1 MANVPLFIV
10 NGLLESG
17 KTTLIKEVVENNVS
31 YQEYNTL
38 LIVCE
43 EGEVEYEQWWLE
55 EYKVHIHYVDSI
67 EELSIEKLTALDE
80 KCMPAQIVLELNG
93 FYDLDEIDFPSY
105 MQVYQ
110 IITTIDTT
118 TFGVYFPNM
127 KPVFNNLVKYSS
139 LVIFNRSDDNP
150 NLGSYRRQIKMFN
163 PECQVAF
170 EGMDGSLTGMLDEDL
185 PYDITKDEIYFEE
198 EDYPTWYIDV
208 FDHHDKY
215 MGKTIKFKTFIKDV
229 IENGYVI
236 GRDVMT
242 CCEDDIQFFGYELI
256 DETESICAI
265 GDAVLLECEV
275 VFEYSDIAGEEVV
288 MLKAK
293 KIHKLPK
300 EENKVLG
307 M

>member
-1 MANVPLFIV
+1 MANVPVFIV

-38 LIVCE
+38 LIVSE
-43 EGEVEYEQWWLE
+43 EGEIEYEKWWLE
-55 EYKVHIHYVDSI
+55 EYKVHIVTVEDIEDLNSDLLTELDSRY
-67 EELSIEKLTALDE
+67 
-80 KCMPAQIVLELNG
+80 MPAQIVIELNG
-93 FYDLDEIDFPSY
+93 FWDLDEIEFPEF
-105 MQVYQ
+105 MEVTQ

-118 TFGVYFPNM
+118 TFGVFFPNM

-150 NLGSYRRQIKMFN
+150 NLSAYRRQIKMFN
-163 PECQVAF
+163 PECQIGF
-170 EGMDGSLTGMLDEDL
+170 EGKDGTLTAMLDEDL
-185 PYDITKDEIYFEE
+185 PYDLSKDLIILEE
-198 EDYPTWYIDV
+198 EDYPVWYIDV
-208 FDHHDKY
+208 FEHHEKY
-215 MGKTIKFKTFIKDV
+215 KGKTIKFKTFIKDV
-229 IENGYVI
+229 TDIGYVI

-256 DETESICAI
+256 DDSTMFGI
-265 GDAVLLECEV
+265 GDCIYVECEV
-275 VFEYSDIAGEEVV
+275 VFEYSDIAECEVV

-293 KIHKLPK
+293 GIHKLPP

-307 M
+307 

>member
-1 MANVPLFIV
+1 MQKVPLFIV

-17 KTTLIKEVVENNVS
+17 KTTLVKEVVENNVS

-38 LIVCE
+38 LIVSE
-43 EGEVEYEQWWLE
+43 EGEVEYEKWWLE
-55 EYKVHIHYVDSI
+55 EYKVHIEVVDSI
-67 EELSIEKLTALDE
+67 EDLNIGNLKKLDE
-80 KCMPAQIVLELNG
+80 KYMPAQIVLELNG
-93 FYDLDEIDFPSY
+93 FYDLDEIEFPDY

-110 IITTIDTT
+110 IITTIDAT
-118 TFGVYFPNM
+118 TFGVFFPNM
-127 KPVFNNLVKYSS
+127 KQVFNNLVKYSS
-139 LVIFNRSDDNP
+139 LVIFNRSDDIKE
-150 NLGSYRRQIKMFN
+150 LGSYRRQIKMFN

-170 EGMDGSLTGMLDEDL
+170 EGKDGSLTGMLDEDL
-185 PYDITKDEIYFEE
+185 PYDLSKDNIYFEE
-198 EDYPTWYIDV
+198 DDYPTWYIDV
-208 FDHHDKY
+208 FEHHEKY

-256 DETESICAI
+256 DETDTIVGI
-265 GDAVLLECEV
+265 GDCILLECEV
-275 VFEYSDIAGEEVV
+275 VFEYSDIAEQEVV
-288 MLKAK
+288 MLKSK

>member
-1 MANVPLFIV
+1 MSNVPLFIV
-10 NGLLESG
+10 TGLLESG
-17 KTTLIKEVVENNVS
+17 KTTLIKDVVENNVS

-38 LIVCE
+38 LIVTE
-43 EGEVEYEQWWLE
+43 EGEVEYEKWWLD
-55 EYKVHIHYVDSI
+55 EYKVHLEVI
-67 EELSIEKLTALDE
+67 EDIEDLNPDRLAYLDE
-80 KCMPAQIVLELNG
+80 KYTPAQIVVELNG
-93 FYDLDEIDFPSY
+93 FFDLDEIQFPDF

-118 TFGVYFPNM
+118 TFGVFFPNM
-127 KPVFNNLVKYSS
+127 KQVFNNLVKYSN

-150 NLGSYRRQIKMFN
+150 NLGAYRRNIKMFN
-163 PECQVAF
+163 PEIQVAF
-170 EGMDGSLTGMLDEDL
+170 EGRDGNLTGMLDEDL
-185 PYDITKDEIYFEE
+185 PYDLSKDEIYFEE
-198 EDYPTWYIDV
+198 DDYPTWYIDV
-208 FDHHDKY
+208 FDHHQKY

-256 DETESICAI
+256 DETGTLFGI
-265 GDAVLLECEV
+265 GDCVLLECEV
-275 VFEYSDIAGEEVV
+275 VFEYSDIAEQQVV

-293 KIHKLPK
+293 KIHKLPN

>member
-17 KTTLIKEVVENNVS
+17 KTTLIKEVVENNPS

-43 EGEVEYEQWWLE
+43 EGEVEYEKWWLD
-55 EYKVHIHYVDSI
+55 EYKVHIHYVEDI
-67 EELSIEKLTALDE
+67 EDLSPENLEVLDE
-80 KCMPAQIVLELNG
+80 KYMPAQIVLELNG
-93 FYDLDEIDFPSY
+93 FYDLDDIDFPDY

-127 KPVFNNLVKYSS
+127 KQVFNNLVKYSS
-139 LVIFNRSDDNP
+139 LVIFNRSDNNE
-150 NLGSYRRQIKMFN
+150 NLGTYRRQIKMFN
-163 PECQVAF
+163 PQCQVAF
-170 EGMDGSLTGMLDEDL
+170 EGTDGSLTGVLDEDL

-198 EDYPTWYIDV
+198 DDYPTWYIDV
-208 FDHHDKY
+208 FEHHEKY

-242 CCEDDIQFFGYELI
+242 CCEDDVQFFGYELI
-256 DETESICAI
+256 DETGSMYAI
-265 GDAVLLECEV
+265 GDCILLECEV
-275 VFEYSDIAGEEVV
+275 VFEYSDIAGEQVV
-288 MLKAK
+288 MLRSK
-293 KIHKLPK
+293 KIHRLPK

>member
-1 MANVPLFIV
+1 MQKVPLFIV

-17 KTTLIKEVVENNVS
+17 KTTLVKEVVENNVS

-38 LIVCE
+38 LIVSE
-43 EGEVEYEQWWLE
+43 EGEVEYEKWWLE
-55 EYKVHIHYVDSI
+55 EYKVHIEVVDSI
-67 EELSIEKLTALDE
+67 EDLNIDNLTKLDE
-80 KCMPAQIVLELNG
+80 KYMPAQIVLELNG
-93 FYDLDEIDFPSY
+93 FYDLDEIEFPDY

-110 IITTIDTT
+110 IITTIDAT
-118 TFGVYFPNM
+118 TFGVFFPNM
-127 KPVFNNLVKYSS
+127 KQVFNNLVKYSS
-139 LVIFNRSDDNP
+139 LVIFNRSDDIKE
-150 NLGSYRRQIKMFN
+150 LGSYRRQIKMFN
-163 PECQVAF
+163 PECKVAF
-170 EGMDGSLTGMLDEDL
+170 EGKDGSLTGMLDEDL

-256 DETESICAI
+256 DETGSICAI